1 MLLDSR
7 LEFADDLTAW
17 LAQGTLLLGDVIDL
31 GVARDIGHGQQVYL
45 VIQVTELYASSG
57 SALVN
62 FRLRSDGVAAIHATT
77 SSAHLETGPMAFALL
92 TLGAQFVI
100 ALPMEGIAYERYLG
114 VQVVVTGA
122 DLTAGDVN
130 AFLTT
135 EPTVK
140 PTTSYADAAN

>member
-1 MLLDSR
+1 MLVDSR

-17 LAQGTLLLGDVIDL
+17 AAVGTLLLGDVIDL
-31 GVARDIGHGQQVYL
+31 GVARDIGQGQPLYL
-45 VIQVTELYASSG
+45 VIQVTELYASGG

-77 SSAHLETGPMAFALL
+77 STAHLETGAMAFALL

-100 ALPMEGIAYERYLG
+100 PIPPEGLAYEQFLG
-114 VQVVVTGA
+114 VQVVTTVA
-122 DLTAGDVN
+122 DTTAGDVN

-135 EPTVK
+135 EPPVK

>member
-1 MLLDSR
+1 MLLDER

-31 GVARDIGHGQQVYL
+31 GVARDIGHGQPLYL
-45 VIQVTELYASSG
+45 VIQVTELYASGG

-62 FRLRSDGVAAIHATT
+62 FRLRSDGVAAIHATS

-100 ALPMEGIAYERYLG
+100 PLPSEGVAYERYLG

-140 PTTSYADAAN
+140 PTTSYADAAS

>member
-1 MLLDSR
+1 MLVDSR

-17 LAQGTLLLGDVIDL
+17 LTQGTLLLGDVIDL
-31 GVARDIGHGQQVYL
+31 GVARDIGHGQPVYL
-45 VIQVTELYASSG
+45 VIQVTELYASGG

-77 SSAHLETGPMAFALL
+77 SSAHTETGPMAFALL

-100 ALPMEGIAYERYLG
+100 PIPPEGVAYEQFLG